1 VQTTGGWVK
10 KREPGRRKK
19 KKRGAC
25 NVMCDARWRGGLLD
39 FGWAGRVGRG
49 ERGLIEDA
57 DRVRVSSQAG
67 VGALSVARQLACCGA
82 ALRRQVAAYGI
93 RRRSFVCCLLLLCP
107 YVYVHVHVMSMSAVD
122 GPKAEMAAAARRH
135 GSCET
140 NYSGLFW
147 GPRSSA
153 VVCRRHARPLAPRV
167 SWLAGFETV
176 RSALDPGPGPFY
188 LSAPTSPPG
197 PHVHMS
203 TCPRRPLPRQLDL
216 KCRPC
221 PPARWRPL
229 IHHLHLHPSIPSTIA
244 CCDYCPLPARCTV
257 LRHRTPRY
265 PTPLEF
271 WTAAP
276 PEPLHRSCRSYLT
289 SSPLHLHCLLYTSP
303 ALAT

>member
-1 VQTTGGWVK
+1 VLRRGIATTGGGLWNQTTVLCLL
-10 KREPGRRKK
+10 PVVTMSVCLCPCPCPCPCPPWMARRP
-19 KKRGAC
+19 
-25 NVMCDARWRGGLLD
+25 RW
-39 FGWAGRVGRG
+39 
-49 ERGLIEDA
+49 
-57 DRVRVSSQAG
+57 
-67 VGALSVARQLACCGA
+67 
-82 ALRRQVAAYGI
+82 LRR
-93 RRRSFVCCLLLLCP
+93 
-107 YVYVHVHVMSMSAVD
+107 
-122 GPKAEMAAAARRH
+122 ARRH

-197 PHVHMS
+197 PHVHMPTS
-203 TCPRRPLPRQLDL
+203 PRRPLPRQLDL

-221 PPARWRPL
+221 PPARRRPL
-229 IHHLHLHPSIPSTIA
+229 IHHRLYPSIPSTIA
-244 CCDYCPLPARCTV
+244 CCDYCPLPLPARCTV
-257 LRHRTPRY
+257 LRHPTPRY
-265 PTPLEF
+265 PTSLEF

-276 PEPLHRSCRSYLT
+276 PEPVRCSCRSYLT
-289 SSPLHLHCLLYTSP
+289 SSPLRLHCLLYTSP